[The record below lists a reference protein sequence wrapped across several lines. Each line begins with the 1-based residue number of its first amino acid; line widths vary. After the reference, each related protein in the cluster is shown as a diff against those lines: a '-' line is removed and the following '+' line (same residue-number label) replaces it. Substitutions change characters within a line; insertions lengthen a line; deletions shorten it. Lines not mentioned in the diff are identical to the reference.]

1 MTFELVGMLSLWI
14 LWVFFSIRFCCS
26 HPWSLS
32 FFQPCI
38 YESTIKAN
46 TLIYF
51 GVLMVIIVTLLY
63 GCFDWDKNVTL
74 VETEKKFVSRFFRVF
89 FSYYKYYCQYFIS
102 YHGVMRAF
110 LSFSHWAY
118 PLTAIVQADLN
129 LILKWPA
136 GLCIWV
142 SIIGLCFLILFSL
155 KRPVQSFWQL
165 IIPRF
170 LHQFLDPFPSFMIP
184 T

>member
-118 PLTAIVQADLN
+118 PYKNTY
-129 LILKWPA
+129 
-136 GLCIWV
+136 
-142 SIIGLCFLILFSL
+142 
-155 KRPVQSFWQL
+155 
-165 IIPRF
+165 
-170 LHQFLDPFPSFMIP
+170 FMIP
-184 T
+184 MNIKRTQANYGCKKNKQKASSL